1 MNQSVKKRIT
11 EATNEGS
18 SRAEGP
24 FIMQLCYTR
33 KSWKSRMKG
42 REQHLLEA
50 GISEITVGR
59 RVWPSADKSR

>member
-1 MNQSVKKRIT
+1 MKQSGKKKIA

-42 REQHLLEA
+42 RELHLIEA
-50 GISEITVGR
+50 
-59 RVWPSADKSR
+59 